1 MTVPLVAITIVAK
14 LIIWLIYKV
23 FHSFSVTNNAVLC
36 KFNWKGLNLKDGN
49 KCPFKDLKICK
60 AVKGKHERSMFLP
73 VGWIKLHSSK
83 LN

>member
-1 MTVPLVAITIVAK
+1 M
-14 LIIWLIYKV
+14 LIEL
-23 FHSFSVTNNAVLC
+23 
-36 KFNWKGLNLKDGN
+36 NWKELNLKSEN
-49 KCPFKDLKICK
+49 KDLFKDLKIWK